1 MCISIIKK
9 IFKGSSNKTHYGYKI
24 AYKIG
29 NKYQPLFCCQWER
42 WEIGSYYTASDQ
54 DCYPYN
60 KNQSD
65 LKERFKHLLGRNLY
79 LKLIRSENGR
89 YYESGYHYFST
100 LKEAAKA
107 YQKMGFES
115 SGKRILYCEFKER
128 LATGYQHGLQCWV
141 AKKMMPM
148 EELTIEEV
156 KYTIQ
161 MEES

>member
-9 IFKGSSNKTHYGYKI
+9 IFKGSSDKTHYGYKI

-29 NKYQPLFCCQWER
+29 NKYQPLFCCIWER

-54 DCYPYN
+54 ECEKYRVRN
-60 KNQSD
+60 FGANIKNQ
-65 LKERFKHLLGRNLY
+65 FKHLIGKKIF
-79 LKLIRSENGR
+79 LKIIRSENG

-107 YQKMGFES
+107 YKKMGLR
-115 SGKRILYCEFKER
+115 GKCILYCEFKER
-128 LATGYQHGLQCWV
+128 LAQGYQHGLKCWV

-156 KYTIQ
+156 KYAIK